1 MRDEEKGGGT
11 DVREEVTLHHVCLI
25 RFLVTQVIV
34 VLQT

>member
-1 MRDEEKGGGT
+1 MRKRGGGA
-11 DVREEVTLHHVCLI
+11 DAVREEVTLHHVCLI